1 MLGAGGA
8 QPSSKWKVEKAMTD
22 AQTTAPG
29 KNAKNLRI
37 IGWLLSATLTFNFLW
52 RALTTA
58 NEYPPR
64 SSQIMEITLDVLMFI
79 GLFAVRTKI
88 PTPVFV
94 TALIAA
100 IGLFGIRLHS
110 DASWWTGHWNYSIR

>member
-1 MLGAGGA
+1 
-8 QPSSKWKVEKAMTD
+8 MTD
-22 AQTTAPG
+22 AQTTAAE

-88 PTPVFV
+88 PMPVFV

-110 DASWWTGHWNYSIR
+110 DASWWTGHWSYSIW

>member
-1 MLGAGGA
+1 
-8 QPSSKWKVEKAMTD
+8 MTD
-22 AQTTAPG
+22 AQTTAAE

-52 RALTTA
+52 RALMTA

-64 SSQIMEITLDVLMFI
+64 STQIMEITLHILMFI

-94 TALIAA
+94 IALIAG

>member
-1 MLGAGGA
+1 
-8 QPSSKWKVEKAMTD
+8 MTD
-22 AQTTAPG
+22 AQTTAAE
-29 KNAKNLRI
+29 KNAKNPRI

-58 NEYPPR
+58 NEYPSR
-64 SSQIMEITLDVLMFI
+64 SAQAMEIALDVLVFI

-94 TALIAA
+94 IALITG

-110 DASWWTGHWNYSIR
+110 DASWWTGHWDYSIR

>member
-1 MLGAGGA
+1 
-8 QPSSKWKVEKAMTD
+8 MTD
-22 AQTTAPG
+22 AQTTAAK

-64 SSQIMEITLDVLMFI
+64 SSQITLDVLMFI

-110 DASWWTGHWNYSIR
+110 DASWWTGHWNYSMR